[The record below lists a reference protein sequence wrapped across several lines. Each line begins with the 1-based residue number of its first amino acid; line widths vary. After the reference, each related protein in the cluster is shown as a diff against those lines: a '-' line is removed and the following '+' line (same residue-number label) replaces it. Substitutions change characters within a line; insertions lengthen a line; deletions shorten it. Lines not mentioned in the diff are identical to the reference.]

1 MDTDIIDLV
10 VLICASITFFLLIIS
25 PHNRMNQIIEE
36 HNSDEY
42 NVIPFIGMLINSFS
56 WFFYTLHIKTY
67 PLIFLNCMAIGYIL
81 HNLMI
86 ISFYSTKEK
95 EMRYIREA
103 LCLFVPIELIIYALS
118 CTIFEK
124 NIEMILGTQLMI
136 VGIIYK
142 FTHISKICIII
153 KEKNSKI
160 IDTYF
165 TLLSFLNALLWGLYY
180 TIIKYDIFMI
190 IWSVVSIFIFIIILI
205 CKMLFYKNENLNQ
218 SSNEQQDIE
227 LGNT

>member
-1 MDTDIIDLV
+1 MDTNIIDLLI
-10 VLICASITFFLLIIS
+10 LICASFTYLLLIIS
-25 PHNRMNQIIEE
+25 PHHRMNEIIKK

-67 PLIFLNCMAIGYIL
+67 PLIFLNCIAIGYIL

-118 CTIFEK
+118 CTIFKK

-142 FTHISKICIII
+142 FTHISKICKIIQ
-153 KEKNSKI
+153 EKNSKI

-165 TLLSFLNALLWGLYY
+165 TILSFINALLWGLYY
-180 TIIKYDIFMI
+180 IFIKYDIYLI
-190 IWSVVSIFIFIIILI
+190 IWSAVSLFILFILLI
-205 CKMLFYKNENLNQ
+205 CKILYYKNENLNK
-218 SSNEQQDIE
+218 EQDIE